1 MMIDIAKYPQYRL
14 ADVSKV
20 FTSAGFLRVWRSD
33 ANHEKDATFILC
45 PGTYVPGQME
55 VSVVEA
61 NGFVNGYAVMPEA
74 GVNIIYIASIL
85 NTAVSWAVMTDGQL
99 EKRTPIALKRLSNV
113 LVRVLPAREQ
123 TGVAYLHYLQMELRR
138 QRSEGSDNPY
148 LDYWL
153 AKYADVRNAIA
164 LELTLPQVFKEYE
177 IAVLEPWLAQ
187 IGKCSAEHPGLGWD
201 AIHEWLGKEI
211 LSPQNEVTGN
221 LNKLRVVM
229 RDVIAKASQKK

>member
-1 MMIDIAKYPQYRL
+1 MIDIAKYPQYRL

>member
-1 MMIDIAKYPQYRL
+1 MIDIAQYPQYRL

-20 FTSAGFLRVWRSD
+20 FTSAGFLRVWRSGAD
-33 ANHEKDATFILC
+33 HEKDATFILC

-61 NGFVNGYAVMPEA
+61 SGFLNGYAVMPDKS
-74 GVNIIYIASIL
+74 VNIIYLTSIL

-123 TGVAYLHYLQMELRR
+123 SGVAYLHYLLMELRR
-138 QRSEGSDNPY
+138 QKREGNNNPY

-153 AKYADVRNAIA
+153 AKYGDIRNAIA
-164 LELTLPQVFKEYE
+164 LELALPQVFKEYE

-229 RDVIAKASQKK
+229 REVIAKSAPKK